1 MSWGGPRAPACPPT
15 SAPDHV
21 HPKKRKN
28 SIYLDA
34 FFLRDGSM
42 RTFPSAYWS
51 LRPLPSGAETGEAS
65 RGPRPQEIFFFF
77 SPSLNNIYIFSLNN
91 KTINILA
98 LFNLIFWFRPWLPS
112 CIFPPGE
119 AMRRPLPTILH
130 FFHEMGLW
138 RNFGL
143 IGINAVIDWKLFN

>member
-1 MSWGGPRAPACPPT
+1 MSWGGLGPLLAPYF
-15 SAPDHV
+15 
-21 HPKKRKN
+21 HPWSCSSKKKN
-28 SIYLDA
+28 YIYSDV

-65 RGPRPQEIFFFF
+65 RGPRPQEFFFF

-91 KTINILA
+91 KTINILIP
-98 LFNLIFWFRPWLPS
+98 FNFIFWFCPWLPS
-112 CIFPPGE
+112 CIFPRGE